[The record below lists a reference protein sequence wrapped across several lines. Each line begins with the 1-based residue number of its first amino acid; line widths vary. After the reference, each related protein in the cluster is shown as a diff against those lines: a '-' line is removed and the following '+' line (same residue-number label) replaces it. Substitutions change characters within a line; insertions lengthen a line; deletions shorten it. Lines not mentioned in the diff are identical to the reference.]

1 MARPAQSLES
11 IVSTS
16 QDRNEAICRA
26 YAGVAY
32 SVSKIAHP
40 FGVRLSTAIRI
51 AKSLDA
57 KLKT

>member
-26 YAGVAY
+26 YA
-32 SVSKIAHP
+32 SVPYIMTEIAHA

-51 AKSLDA
+51 ARSLDA